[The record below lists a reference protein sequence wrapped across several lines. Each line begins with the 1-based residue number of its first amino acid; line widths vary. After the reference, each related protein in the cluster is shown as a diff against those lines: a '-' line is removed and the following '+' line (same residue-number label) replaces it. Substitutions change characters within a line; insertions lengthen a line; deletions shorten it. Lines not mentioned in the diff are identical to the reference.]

1 MRRTAAGSGTE
12 IPGLPFPRCWE
23 GGSGRREREMRKK
36 KVVQADDGD
45 EAEMQRELL

>member
-23 GGSGRREREMRKK
+23 GGSVRREMRK